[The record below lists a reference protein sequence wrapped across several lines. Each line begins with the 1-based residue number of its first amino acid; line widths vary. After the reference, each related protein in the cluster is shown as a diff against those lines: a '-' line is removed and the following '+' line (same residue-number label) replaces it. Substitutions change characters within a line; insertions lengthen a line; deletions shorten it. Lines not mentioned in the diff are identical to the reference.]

1 MFREKLEKNT
11 SLIDFDFSGNSFTME
26 DSRAIQ
32 EILKRNKAA
41 YDAERLKE
49 WKERKLMRHEND
61 KLGEHFLAEK
71 SKLEEERMAE

>member
-11 SLIDFDFSGNSFTME
+11 TLIDFDFSGNSFTME

-32 EILKRNKAA
+32 EILKRNKAV
-41 YDAERLKE
+41 YDDERIKE

-61 KLGEHFLAEK
+61 KLGEHYLVEK
-71 SKLEEERMAE
+71 SRLEEERMAE